1 MYDMITNYAIT
12 GMDQATELLAEEGCA
27 QLIEFNPLQTTRV
40 ELPKG
45 AQFVIL
51 NSLAEANK
59 AAGSEFNQRVVECRL
74 AAKLLAKKLGLADW
88 KNLSKLKQVQ
98 IEIGNS
104 LEDMLKAVQKCIHTE
119 KYTKEEL
126 VDLLEMK
133 ATEINESILTP
144 NTSHLTEFKLY
155 QRAYHVYSEAS
166 RVYQYQRA
174 CSNRESLT
182 SLGRLMDESHESC
195 QKMYECS
202 HPKLDIL
209 AEISRKNGAY
219 GARLTGA
226 GWGGCIVALIPED
239 KTPSFIESMI
249 QDYYED
255 CLPAKGL
262 KPSSY
267 IFPTIP
273 GQGAA
278 IYN

>member
-1 MYDMITNYAIT
+1 MISRKNIT
-12 GMDQATELLAEEGCA
+12 IAGMDQATELLAEEGCA

-74 AAKLLAKKLGLADW
+74 ATKLLAKKLGLTDW
-88 KNLSKLKQVQ
+88 KTLSKLKQVQ
-98 IEIGNS
+98 IELGKS
-104 LEDMLKAVQKCIHTE
+104 LEQMLKDVENLLHPE

-126 VDLLEMK
+126 ADLLEMK
-133 ATEINESILTP
+133 VTEINQNILTP

-155 QRAYHVYSEAS
+155 QRASHVYSEAS
-166 RVYQYQRA
+166 RVYQYQKA
-174 CSNRESLT
+174 CSNHGSLT
-182 SLGRLMDESHESC
+182 SLGCLMNESHESC

-202 HPKLDIL
+202 HPKLDTL

-226 GWGGCIVALIPED
+226 GWGGCIVALIPEE
-239 KTPSFIESMI
+239 KTQSFINAMI
-249 QDYYED
+249 QDYYEN
-255 CLPAKGL
+255 CPPAKGL
-262 KPSSY
+262 RPNSY